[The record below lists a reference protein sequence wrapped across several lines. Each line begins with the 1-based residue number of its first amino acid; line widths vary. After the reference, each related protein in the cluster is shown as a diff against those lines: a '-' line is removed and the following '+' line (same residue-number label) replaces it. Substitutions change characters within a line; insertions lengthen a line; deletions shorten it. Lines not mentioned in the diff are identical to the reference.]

1 MIKKTIDTVKN
12 NVWKT
17 ITIAITILTLVGGVW
32 GIEDRY
38 ANKDVTK
45 LAMNN
50 LQTQQEN
57 LQKQQQSFQ
66 TQQELSI
73 RERQIEIIRA
83 KLEFYNTIKDDLT
96 KEINDA
102 KRWHDS
108 NPEDIIL
115 MERIK
120 ELEKSKDRVQS
131 RIDRLMEQLS
141 EVD

>member
-1 MIKKTIDTVKN
+1 MINKTVNVIKN

-17 ITIAITILTLVGGVW
+17 VTIAITILTLVGGVW

-38 ANKDVTK
+38 ANKDVTEV
-45 LAMNN
+45 AMNN

-57 LQKQQQSFQ
+57 LQKQQRSFQ

-73 RERQIEIIRA
+73 RERKIEIIKA

-102 KRWHDS
+102 KRWHDTHS
-108 NPEDIIL
+108 EDIIL
-115 MERIK
+115 AERIN
-120 ELEKSKDRVQS
+120 ELQKSRDRVQIK
-131 RIDRLMEQLS
+131 IDRLMEQLS